1 MTKLRYRLVAAF
13 AFIALVGSG
22 LTLATATSV
31 AADTTPRSTEA
42 ALVALKSLKVQTEK
56 GAGYNRSLF
65 RHWIDANG
73 NGCDTRQEV
82 LIRQSLRAVTRGPG
96 CRVTSGQWLSVFDN
110 VRTTNP
116 STFDIDHFVPLA
128 EAWRSGARTW
138 NADTRTAFANDLGYR
153 GSLVAVTA
161 SSNRSKGD
169 KDPARWLPPNQ
180 HYVCDYVSTWIAVK
194 HRWSLSIDKNERNAL
209 RRNVKTCG
217 NPHITLPPK
226 AKVVTGGT
234 GSGSGSGGSN
244 SGSGSNP
251 GNGNPGNTVGYTVR
265 PGAFCSERGAYGRT
279 NAGTLMQ
286 CKTSSTDSRYRW
298 RAA

>member
-1 MTKLRYRLVAAF
+1 MSKRGYRLVAAF
-13 AFIALVGSG
+13 ASITLLGTG
-22 LTLATATSV
+22 LTLATAAPAT
-31 AADTTPRSTEA
+31 AADPTQRSSKA
-42 ALVALKSLKVQTEK
+42 ASIVLKSLKVQAEK

-82 LIRQSLRAVTRGPG
+82 LIRQSLGPVTRGPG

-153 GSLVAVTA
+153 GSLIAVTA

-180 HYVCDYVSTWIAVK
+180 RYVCQYVTTWIAVK

-217 NPHITLPPK
+217 NPRITLPPK

-244 SGSGSNP
+244 SGSG
-251 GNGNPGNTVGYTVR
+251 NPGNTVGYTVR

-279 NAGTLMQ
+279 SAGTLMQ